1 MMIEV
6 GFSNPSF
13 SFGQFGRKE
22 LYLGQAFR
30 RRRDMARPLLGQVS
44 AQKIRN
50 RSGGNQGNFRMT
62 IRPSISRHSLV
73 RALPAPYGSD
83 FVRETSVRMLAG
95 SLCHSDCLPG
105 SEPPGV

>member
-44 AQKIRN
+44 AQKSVIVPVV
-50 RSGGNQGNFRMT
+50 
-62 IRPSISRHSLV
+62 IKEIS
-73 RALPAPYGSD
+73 
-83 FVRETSVRMLAG
+83 E
-95 SLCHSDCLPG
+95 
-105 SEPPGV
+105 

>member
-1 MMIEV
+1 MVIEV

-44 AQKIRN
+44 AQKSVI
-50 RSGGNQGNFRMT
+50 
-62 IRPSISRHSLV
+62 
-73 RALPAPYGSD
+73 APG
-83 FVRETSVRMLAG
+83 R
-95 SLCHSDCLPG
+95 
-105 SEPPGV
+105 